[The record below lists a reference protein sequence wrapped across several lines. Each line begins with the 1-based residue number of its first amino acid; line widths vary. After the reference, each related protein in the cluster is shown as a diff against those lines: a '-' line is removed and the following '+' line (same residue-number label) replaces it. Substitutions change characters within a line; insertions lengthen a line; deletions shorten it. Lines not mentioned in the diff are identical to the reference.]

1 MIYDGLV
8 LLILVL
14 AMWRGALRGLAW
26 QVAWIGAIIL
36 CFLFAPPLS
45 LYITPH
51 IKLDPPLNRWVAM
64 LAIYMGFSFVS
75 FAIARMMRDWLE
87 KTKFQEF
94 DSHLGAIF
102 GLAKGALIA
111 LVLTFFLVGLST
123 SARDYILKTNS
134 GYAAETIFRKLHP
147 IMPSEIEQVLE
158 KYDHFGI
165 PVSHDARDA
174 DRDPFSNAEKSRDW
188 RDVDRESP
196 VDFQPHRGRAG
207 YRPVGDPTDGRA
219 NEPGDKVLDE
229 RSATGE
235 ESDGPPLADLLKHLP
250 NLFGGNSSDRSS
262 DSTGKSTSGRS
273 TGLWDSIKSKLP
285 NWPPSPAGDRTN
297 PGSTTNR
304 DADQPPV
311 GRDELIAG
319 VVRVLSADARER
331 SALAGEIRAGLSGVP
346 DQVAA
351 AALHDWLIDLTG
363 GATDPDRETDVTSP
377 LDQRIVRQ
385 LERLGVPASRLNQT
399 LRERLRRIEN

>member
-1 MIYDGLV
+1 MIYDGLI

-14 AMWRGALRGLAW
+14 ATWRGASRGLAW
-26 QVAWIGAIIL
+26 QVAWIGAILL
-36 CFLFAPPLS
+36 CFLFATPLS
-45 LYITPH
+45 LYVTPH

-64 LAIYMGFSFVS
+64 LVIYMGFSFVS
-75 FAIARMMRDWLE
+75 FAIARTLRGWLE
-87 KTKFQEF
+87 ETKFQEF

-147 IMPSEIEQVLE
+147 IMPREIEHVLE

-165 PVSHDARDA
+165 PVSHDHLRAA
-174 DRDPFSNAEKSRDW
+174 
-188 RDVDRESP
+188 DRESP
-196 VDFQPHRGRAG
+196 VDFQPRRGGAG
-207 YRPVGDPTDGRA
+207 YRPVDEAADGRA
-219 NEPGDKVLDE
+219 DEPGDRIVDE
-229 RSATGE
+229 RPASGE
-235 ESDGPPLADLLKHLP
+235 DSDGPPLADLLKHLP
-250 NLFGGNSSDRSS
+250 NLFGGSSSEESS
-262 DSTGKSTSGRS
+262 DSTGKASTGGS

-285 NWPPSPAGDRTN
+285 KLPPSPASDPTGA
-297 PGSTTNR
+297 GSTTTR
-304 DADQPPV
+304 DADRPP
-311 GRDELIAG
+311 GRRDELISG
-319 VVRVLSADARER
+319 VVRVLSANARER

-363 GATDPDRETDVTSP
+363 GATDLDPDTDVTSP
-377 LDQRIVRQ
+377 LDERIVRQ
-385 LERLGVPASRLNQT
+385 LERLGVPESRLSQA
-399 LRERLRRIEN
+399 LRERLRRTEK